1 MAPTPYRMK
10 GVALITGAASG
21 IGRAVAHTFVAEGCT
36 RLVLADLNGD
46 GLQDVARELKALDSV
61 VQTCLV
67 TCDVSEE
74 SQVQGMIDE
83 GVAAFGAIHY
93 AVNNAG
99 ISSKPRVR
107 THELE
112 VESYDRVHSV
122 NQRGVWL
129 CERAELRQM
138 LKQEP
143 ELRSRAGTTP
153 QRGSIVNISS
163 IFGRVS
169 HGNVGAYGAS
179 KAAVLGISRTDAC
192 AYGKDG
198 IRVNSVCPGYIR
210 TPLLDHQIKIG
221 TYPEEMIK
229 LIPLERWGL
238 AEEIAEGV
246 VFLASEKASFIT
258 GEELYIDGGSV
269 VKCHG

>member
-1 MAPTPYRMK
+1 
-10 GVALITGAASG
+10 
-21 IGRAVAHTFVAEGCT
+21 VAHTFVAEGCT

-46 GLQDVARELKALDSV
+46 GLQDVAKELKGLDSD
-61 VQTCLV
+61 VQTCLI
-67 TCDVSEE
+67 TCDVSDE
-74 SQVQGMIDE
+74 SQVQRMIDE

-143 ELRSRAGTTP
+143 ELRSRLVLKRTAK
-153 QRGSIVNISS
+153 QRRELTI
-163 IFGRVS
+163 
-169 HGNVGAYGAS
+169 
-179 KAAVLGISRTDAC
+179 KLGLA
-192 AYGKDG
+192 
-198 IRVNSVCPGYIR
+198 
-210 TPLLDHQIKIG
+210 PLLREDRLS
-221 TYPEEMIK
+221 TY
-229 LIPLERWGL
+229 LQYL
-238 AEEIAEGV
+238 V
-246 VFLASEKASFIT
+246 VFRMATSER
-258 GEELYIDGGSV
+258 
-269 VKCHG
+269 